1 MNMADLLVNAFVTL
15 LISIAAVTVFL
26 AVFSGAMFLYF
37 WSWRRSLKE
46 PGEQS

>member
-1 MNMADLLVNAFVTL
+1 MNMADLILHAFVTF
-15 LISIAAVTVFL
+15 LISVAAVTVLL
-26 AVFSGAMFLYF
+26 ALFSGAMFLYF